1 MSRARL
7 SGLVAVGVVVT
18 AYTIV
23 MLTWI
28 ATGALEPA
36 NRLLGGGC

>member
-7 SGLVAVGVVVT
+7 SGLVIGVVVT
-18 AYTIV
+18 AYSIV

-28 ATGALEPA
+28 VTGALEPA